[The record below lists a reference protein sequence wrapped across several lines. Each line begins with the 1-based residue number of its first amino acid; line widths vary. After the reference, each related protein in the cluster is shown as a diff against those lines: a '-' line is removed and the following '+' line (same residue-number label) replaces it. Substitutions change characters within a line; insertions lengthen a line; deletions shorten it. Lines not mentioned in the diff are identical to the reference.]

1 MFPTLF
7 PQARRTLTLVEE
19 LRPATFR
26 MWPWHKSLKYFFW
39 THALYGP
46 NGQYLFNKPK
56 RPKQTPIPLATANAL
71 SKCQF
76 KKNVYNHLTKLNLSA
91 WVPTTLCFHWQTA
104 TAQPIVASASNC
116 HRSYSFNH
124 SKLAGLINL
133 HWKSNCANPHNCV
146 FNTLQCQPIFPWY
159 QNVNKNYQRSQFVP
173 ACLWNSCSCKFP

>member
-46 NGQYLFNKPK
+46 NGKYLFNKPK
-56 RPKQTPIPLATANAL
+56 RPKQTPIPLAMANAL

-76 KKNVYNHLTKLNLSA
+76 ESVCMGSNNPLFSLT
-91 WVPTTLCFHWQTA
+91 
-104 TAQPIVASASNC
+104 NC
-116 HRSYSFNH
+116 HSPAYCRISIQLPPFVPFNH
-124 SKLAGLINL
+124 SKLPGLINL
-133 HWKSNCANPHNCV
+133 HWKSNCANPHKCV